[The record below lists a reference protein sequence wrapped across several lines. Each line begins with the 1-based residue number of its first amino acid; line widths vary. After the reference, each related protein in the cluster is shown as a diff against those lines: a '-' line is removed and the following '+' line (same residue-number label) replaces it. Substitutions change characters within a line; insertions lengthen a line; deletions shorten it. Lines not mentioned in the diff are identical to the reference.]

1 MPIELRQ
8 NWELYSVLSAELGAF
23 HYSKKKKFKNVY
35 GILSNASYLGM
46 GEFRK
51 NVYLLTKKEA
61 TTLTLSEIKELR
73 KKLQYQSKVTFFE
86 NMKDDDVRILLEN
99 QFSPILSNKR

>member
-1 MPIELRQ
+1 MHFIIL
-8 NWELYSVLSAELGAF
+8 
-23 HYSKKKKFKNVY
+23 KKKLKSIY

-46 GEFRK
+46 GEYRK

-61 TTLTLSEIKELR
+61 ATLTLPEIRGLR
-73 KKLQYQSKVTFFE
+73 KTQQYQRDVTFFE

>member
-1 MPIELRQ
+1 M
-8 NWELYSVLSAELGAF
+8 
-23 HYSKKKKFKNVY
+23 Y

-61 TTLTLSEIKELR
+61 TTLILLEIKELR
-73 KKLQYQSKVTFFE
+73 KGQRYQRSVTFFE
-86 NMKDDDVRILLEN
+86 DMKDDDVRILLEN
-99 QFSPILSNKR
+99 QFYPDLSNKR